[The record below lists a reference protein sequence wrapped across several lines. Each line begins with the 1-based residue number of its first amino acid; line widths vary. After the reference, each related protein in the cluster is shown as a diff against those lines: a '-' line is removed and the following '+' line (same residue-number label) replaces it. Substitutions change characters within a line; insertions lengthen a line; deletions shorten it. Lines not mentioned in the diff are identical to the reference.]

1 MSSDLP
7 VFWGEGL
14 FLQAQHFQQE
24 AHAFDSKLA
33 ALGAQ
38 VVGPLPGWFSLRSDD
53 RQVAQGRFS
62 LLAAEF
68 ALHTGQLV
76 RIPEQCDAPPVFNLP
91 NPAQKPPVLVLYL
104 ALAAHSTVGL
114 EEAGE
119 TGSDRQRKY
128 RVEVSSLPDM
138 AGQTAALD
146 VALLKMRAF
155 WTTQPDASA
164 HQYLIACA
172 RFKSDG
178 FRWALDERFIAPVL
192 RIGASA
198 SLMSGLKALH
208 LALADKCRSLRQRLS
223 LNQTNMAGN
232 DPWGQQSRAM
242 LQHMALALHPLGHAL
257 ARGQASPE
265 SVYLDLL
272 RLWGALSC
280 FSEAG
285 LEETPPGFDGSQLGE
300 CFTDLLSGLQKALTQ
315 AEDQRIHLP
324 PLSVVKPGLWVAE
337 LSADLDENQFDFYL
351 ALQSAHSQ
359 ADWVASVPVRVKLGS
374 IDDVNRLLH
383 SALPGVPL
391 LHSAAAPGSL
401 PVLVGR
407 HYFSLEKGNELFKRM
422 LLHRRLFIYCP
433 PSFEDLQ
440 LELILVKRGLS

>member
-1 MSSDLP
+1 VSSDLP

-24 AHAFDSKLA
+24 AHAFDVKLA
-33 ALGAQ
+33 ALGCHALGQ
-38 VVGPLPGWFSLRSDD
+38 LPGWFYLRTDD

-62 LLAAEF
+62 LLDAEF
-68 ALHTGQLV
+68 ALRSGQV
-76 RIPEQCDAPPVFNLP
+76 VKIPEQCDPPPL
-91 NPAQKPPVLVLYL
+91 LVLPDPTQKISALVVYL
-104 ALAAHSTVGL
+104 AIAQQSSVELETSDKLSTDSL
-114 EEAGE
+114 H
-119 TGSDRQRKY
+119 KY
-128 RVEVSSLPDM
+128 RVEFSSLPDM
-138 AGQTAALD
+138 ADQTAPVD

-155 WTTQPDASA
+155 WTTDATASA
-164 HQYLIACA
+164 HHHLIACA

-178 FRWALDERFIAPVL
+178 LRWTLDENFLAPLL

-198 SLMSGLKALH
+198 TLMSGLSALRV
-208 LALADKCRSLRQRLS
+208 ALANKCRLLKERLN
-223 LNQTNMAGN
+223 LNQTNLAGN

-242 LQHMALALHPLGHAL
+242 LQHMTLALHPLSHVL
-257 ARGQASPE
+257 RRGSASPE

-280 FSEAG
+280 FAETA
-285 LEETPPGFDGSQLGE
+285 LDETPPPFDAEQPGA
-300 CFTDLLSGLQKALTQ
+300 CFFPLLEGLQKALAQ
-315 AEDQRIHLP
+315 SEDQRIYLP
-324 PLSVVKPGLWVAE
+324 PLAVVKPGLWVAE
-337 LSADLDENQFDFYL
+337 LSVDMDESLFDFYL
-351 ALQSAHSQ
+351 ALESSHSQ

-407 HYFSLEKGNELFKRM
+407 HYFSLEKSNDLFKRM
-422 LLHRRLFIYCP
+422 MAHRRLFIYCP
-433 PSFEDLQ
+433 PSFEDLK
-440 LELILVKRGLS
+440 LELILVKRGSS

>member
-1 MSSDLP
+1 MSSNLP

-24 AHAFDSKLA
+24 AHASDMKLA
-33 ALGAQ
+33 ALGCRAL
-38 VVGPLPGWFSLRSDD
+38 GHLPGWFSLKIDD
-53 RQVAQGRFS
+53 RQVSQGRFS
-62 LLAAEF
+62 LLEAEF
-68 ALHTGQLV
+68 ALRTGQV
-76 RIPEQCDAPPVFNLP
+76 VKIPELCDPPPLFVLP
-91 NPAQKPPVLVLYL
+91 DPTQKISALVLYL
-104 ALAAHSTVGL
+104 AIAQQSTVEL
-114 EEAGE
+114 ESANE
-119 TGSDRQRKY
+119 TRTDSRHRY
-128 RVEVSSLPDM
+128 RVEYASLSDM
-138 AGQTAALD
+138 ADQTAPLD

-155 WTTQPDASA
+155 WTTDATASA
-164 HQYLIACA
+164 HHHLIACA

-178 FRWALDERFIAPVL
+178 FRWALDESFLAPLL

-198 SLMSGLKALH
+198 TLMSGLSALRV
-208 LALADKCRSLRQRLS
+208 ALANKCRLLRERLS
-223 LNQTNMAGN
+223 LNQTNLAGN

-242 LQHMALALHPLGHAL
+242 LQHITLALHPLSHVLRNGS
-257 ARGQASPE
+257 ASPE

-280 FSEAG
+280 FTETA
-285 LEETPPGFDGSQLGE
+285 LDETPPPFDVEQLGA
-300 CFTDLLSGLQKALTQ
+300 CFFPLLEGLQKALAQ
-315 AEDQRIHLP
+315 SEEQRIHLP
-324 PLSVVKPGLWVAE
+324 PLTVVKPGLWVAE
-337 LSADLDENQFDFYL
+337 LSPDLDESLFDFYL
-351 ALQSAHSQ
+351 ALQSSHSQ

-407 HYFSLEKGNELFKRM
+407 HYFSLEKGNDLFNRM
-422 LLHRRLFIYCP
+422 MAHRRLFIYCP
-433 PSFEDLQ
+433 PSFEDLK